1 LCREIESN
9 ESFDQALLSLSLS
22 PYNSTKREDDI
33 TKHYNYAMDNDFI
46 TSLMNLS
53 LSPKPLAR
61 RSADSQ
67 AETSND
73 TPSDENTNP
82 DTNKQE
88 SNA

>member
-1 LCREIESN
+1 
-9 ESFDQALLSLSLS
+9 
-22 PYNSTKREDDI
+22 
-33 TKHYNYAMDNDFI
+33 MDNDFI

-53 LSPKPLAR
+53 LSPKALAR

-67 AETSND
+67 AETSKD
-73 TPSDENTNP
+73 TPSEENTNP